1 MAHIFKPPVQR
12 GIKEMQMSVLL
23 YSCTCQYRANCSQ
36 KWENRNSDRPRHN
49 DFQGLITAE
58 HLTDI
63 SSSFKKRFS
72 DEKLSLIRKRSLYME
87 TFSEVSNILPKI
99 SICSGWLVIFTPKKK
114 KKLDRFEGS
123 VRSCAW
129 QPVPFQ
135 WISERPNKQEYTENI
150 YILQGF
156 GIPFCLLLSTLSL
169 TLWTPVLHLS
179 ISQ

>member
-23 YSCTCQYRANCSQ
+23 YSSTCQYRANCSQ

-114 KKLDRFEGS
+114 KSQIGLREVSDLVPGNQCPSSGFLKGPTNRSTQRTYTYYRGLEFLS
-123 VRSCAW
+123 VS
-129 QPVPFQ
+129 
-135 WISERPNKQEYTENI
+135 
-150 YILQGF
+150 
-156 GIPFCLLLSTLSL
+156 SL
-169 TLWTPVLHLS
+169 VLFL
-179 ISQ
+179 